1 MKVAGKLVAQT
12 GAGEAAHLREGVMR
26 ARQGQPL
33 QTMRGRRRRLS
44 AAAAPALP
52 AALQLLAPLAL
63 ALLLAGGA
71 AGQEAPPSEGEVLAV
86 EAAARCRVKFNATGY
101 PKAVSFLDPER
112 TEAFTDRPAR
122 LASTAQAQVF
132 AEDFAAAFAG
142 DPPNVKITGWRKKR
156 RGGWKR
162 AHTVVTVTTVVWDA
176 AAKVL
181 RYDVEQFPGQAGVT
195 KGFRSGAGAGEA
207 GGAEALR
214 FCSGFVDSSFVGSD
228 RGNF

>member
-1 MKVAGKLVAQT
+1 
-12 GAGEAAHLREGVMR
+12 MR
-26 ARQGQPL
+26 ARQGQPP

-44 AAAAPALP
+44 GAAAPALP

-63 ALLLAGGA
+63 ALLLVGGA
-71 AGQEAPPSEGEVLAV
+71 AGYGGKFGQAAADLEDLEERTSLAV
-86 EAAARCRVKFNATGY
+86 EAAARCRVEFNATGY
-101 PKAVSFLDPER
+101 PKAVSFHDLER
-112 TEAFTDRPAR
+112 TEAFTDRPGR
-122 LASTAQAQVF
+122 LAGTVRARAF

-142 DPPNVKITGWRKKR
+142 DPPNVAITGWRKKR

-181 RYDVEQFPGQAGVT
+181 RYDVEQFPGQAAVT

-207 GGAEALR
+207 GGRRRCASAPASWILLSWVLTGAPSDARWRGR
-214 FCSGFVDSSFVGSD
+214 F
-228 RGNF
+228 

>member
-1 MKVAGKLVAQT
+1 MLAGL
-12 GAGEAAHLREGVMR
+12 
-26 ARQGQPL
+26 P
-33 QTMRGRRRRLS
+33 RGRRPWQPGS
-44 AAAAPALP
+44 AAL
-52 AALQLLAPLAL
+52 LLLAPLAL
-63 ALLLAGGA
+63 ALLAGGA
-71 AGQEAPPSEGEVLAV
+71 AGQEAPPSEVEVLAV
-86 EAAARCRVKFNATGY
+86 EAAAWCRVEFNATGF

-122 LASTAQAQVF
+122 LAGTVRARAF
-132 AEDFAAAFAG
+132 AEDFATAFAG
-142 DPPNVKITGWRKKR
+142 DPPNVAITGWRKKR

-214 FCSGFVDSSFVGSD
+214 FCSGFVDDLRLLSF
-228 RGNF
+228 R

>member
-1 MKVAGKLVAQT
+1 
-12 GAGEAAHLREGVMR
+12 MR
-26 ARQGQPL
+26 ARQGQPP

-44 AAAAPALP
+44 APALP

-63 ALLLAGGA
+63 ALLMAGGA

-86 EAAARCRVKFNATGY
+86 EAAARCRVKFNATGF

-122 LASTAQAQVF
+122 LAGTVRARAF
-132 AEDFAAAFAG
+132 AEDFATAFAG
-142 DPPNVKITGWRKKR
+142 DPPNVAITGWRKKR

-181 RYDVEQFPGQAGVT
+181 RYDVEQFPGQAAVT

-214 FCSGFVDSSFVGSD
+214 FCSAFVDDFPLEDHGCIQAGD
-228 RGNF
+228 EDLLRPGIFG

>member
-1 MKVAGKLVAQT
+1 
-12 GAGEAAHLREGVMR
+12 MR
-26 ARQGQPL
+26 SARGSAPA
-33 QTMRGRRRRLS
+33 RGRRRHPRVLLPLLGGP
-44 AAAAPALP
+44 AAAAL
-52 AALQLLAPLAL
+52 LLLA
-63 ALLLAGGA
+63 LAGGA
-71 AGQEAPPSEGEVLAV
+71 AGQAPPTEVEVEALGV
-86 EAAARCRVKFNATGY
+86 EAAARCRVKFNATGF

-142 DPPNVKITGWRKKR
+142 DPPNVAITGWRKKR

-195 KGFRSGAGAGEA
+195 KGFRSGAGAGGA
-207 GGAEALR
+207 GATEALR
-214 FCSGFVDSSFVGSD
+214 FCSGFVDDLSMEQYQEYCTVLLVYGD
-228 RGNF
+228 DCT

>member
-1 MKVAGKLVAQT
+1 
-12 GAGEAAHLREGVMR
+12 MR
-26 ARQGQPL
+26 ARQGQTP

-63 ALLLAGGA
+63 ALLLVGGA
-71 AGQEAPPSEGEVLAV
+71 AGQEAPPTEVEALAV
-86 EAAARCRVKFNATGY
+86 EAAARCRVKFNATGF

-112 TEAFTDRPAR
+112 TEAFTDRPTR
-122 LASTAQAQVF
+122 LAGTARARAF
-132 AEDFAAAFAG
+132 AEDFATAFAG
-142 DPPNVKITGWRKKR
+142 DPSNVAITGWRKKR

-181 RYDVEQFPGQAGVT
+181 RYDVEQFPGQAAVT

-214 FCSGFVDSSFVGSD
+214 FCSGFVDGTGQNELFEFGFDSSGSQWTGSP
-228 RGNF
+228 RQLIQSNHP

>member
-1 MKVAGKLVAQT
+1 MGL
-12 GAGEAAHLREGVMR
+12 
-26 ARQGQPL
+26 P
-33 QTMRGRRRRLS
+33 RGRRPWQPGS
-44 AAAAPALP
+44 AAL
-52 AALQLLAPLAL
+52 LLLAPLAL
-63 ALLLAGGA
+63 ALLAGGA
-71 AGQEAPPSEGEVLAV
+71 AGQEAPPSEGEVEALAV
-86 EAAARCRVKFNATGY
+86 EAAARCRVKFNATGF

-122 LASTAQAQVF
+122 LAGTARAQAF
-132 AEDFAAAFAG
+132 AEDFAADFAFAG
-142 DPPNVKITGWRKKR
+142 LDAGDLPNVAITGWRKKR

-181 RYDVEQFPGQAGVT
+181 RYDVEQFPGQAAVT

-214 FCSGFVDSSFVGSD
+214 FCSGFVDSSFLDSIG
-228 RGNF
+228 F

>member
-1 MKVAGKLVAQT
+1 
-12 GAGEAAHLREGVMR
+12 
-26 ARQGQPL
+26 
-33 QTMRGRRRRLS
+33 MRGRRRRLS

-63 ALLLAGGA
+63 ALLLVGGA
-71 AGQEAPPSEGEVLAV
+71 AGQEAPPTEVEALAV

-112 TEAFTDRPAR
+112 TEAFADRPAR
-122 LASTAQAQVF
+122 LAGTVRARAF

-142 DPPNVKITGWRKKR
+142 DPPNVAITGWRKKR

-162 AHTVVTVTTVVWDA
+162 AHIVVTVTTVVWDA

-195 KGFRSGAGAGEA
+195 KGFRSGAGAAEA
-207 GGAEALR
+207 GATEALR
-214 FCSGFVDSSFVGSD
+214 FCSGFVDDMYTIQTETICPIGLPVGWTP
-228 RGNF
+228 GIQC